1 MRGLDYYSKIVF
13 EWTTTELGSQDAICA
28 GGRYDGL
35 VEQLGGKFCE
45 GVGFAIGLERTV
57 LLAEKLEIVPE
68 NFFINSDV
76 FVVCDES
83 VWSHGILVLEEL
95 RSKCP
100 GLRITFNCGGG
111 SLKSQMK
118 KADRSGSRVAL
129 IVGDDEMLS
138 NSVSLKY
145 LRENK
150 EQELVDVKVLPGILD
165 SIFSIGGD

>member
-1 MRGLDYYSKIVF
+1 
-13 EWTTTELGSQDAICA
+13 
-28 GGRYDGL
+28 
-35 VEQLGGKFCE
+35 
-45 GVGFAIGLERTV
+45 
-57 LLAEKLEIVPE
+57 
-68 NFFINSDV
+68 
-76 FVVCDES
+76 
-83 VWSHGILVLEEL
+83 
-95 RSKCP
+95 
-100 GLRITFNCGGG
+100 
-111 SLKSQMK
+111 MK